1 VTVSDIIIWTFVEFF
16 LSLPQNYMPMQPK
29 IKKCLYLINLLERK
43 GAMTLKEINE
53 CYQYSSIYEGDN
65 ILPRT
70 FLRYKDF
77 IEVNFPC
84 YIEYNARTGKYELH
98 RHKALYGEDDS
109 LFDYLLSAYHIE
121 GMTEL
126 ALKHREKIVLTDAPT
141 GVENVQIIL
150 EAIDKKRGIE
160 CDYYSFNKKSIKQ
173 QKLIPYF
180 LRTWENRWYLVA
192 EPDNHHHGQSVFA
205 LERMDNIR
213 LTEEKMLPS
222 KNITAEE
229 YFEGCFGVNHS
240 DDQKPERILIK
251 VYSTQVEYIKALPLH
266 ESQKEI
272 EATDEWSIFEYRL
285 VPCYNFYQ
293 QLLWHREKLEV
304 LEPQNVRDEIK
315 NSIKKM
321 LEHYT

>member
-1 VTVSDIIIWTFVEFF
+1 MTVSDIIIWTFVEFF

-315 NSIKKM
+315 KSIQEM

>member
-1 VTVSDIIIWTFVEFF
+1 
-16 LSLPQNYMPMQPK
+16 
-29 IKKCLYLINLLERK
+29 
-43 GAMTLKEINE
+43 MTLKEIND
-53 CYQYSSIYEGDN
+53 CYQYSSICEGDK
-65 ILPRT
+65 IIPRT

-126 ALKHREKIVLTDAPT
+126 ALKHRDKIMLTEAPT
-141 GVENVQIIL
+141 GVENVQMIL
-150 EAIDKKRGIE
+150 EAIDKKKGIL
-160 CDYYSFNKKSIKQ
+160 CDYYSYNKKSVKL

-222 KNITAEE
+222 KKITADE
-229 YFEGCFGVNHS
+229 YFDGSFGVNHS

-251 VYSTQVEYIKALPLH
+251 VYSTQVEYIKALPIH

-272 EATDEWSIFEYRL
+272 ETTGEWSIFEYRL

-293 QLLWHREKLEV
+293 QLLWHRDKLEV
-304 LEPQNVRDEIK
+304 LEPMYVRDEM
-315 NSIKKM
+315 KKVIETM
-321 LEHYT
+321 IAKYK

>member
-1 VTVSDIIIWTFVEFF
+1 M
-16 LSLPQNYMPMQPK
+16 LPK
-29 IKKCLYLINLLERK
+29 IRKCLYLINLLERK
-43 GAMTLKEINE
+43 GAMTLKEINDS
-53 CYQYSSIYEGDN
+53 YQYSSLYEGDN

-84 YIEYNARTGKYELH
+84 YIEYNNRTGKYELH
-98 RHKALYGEDDS
+98 RHKNLYGEDDS

-126 ALKHREKIVLTDAPT
+126 ALKHRDKIILTEAPT

-160 CDYYSFNKKSIKQ
+160 CDYYSYNKKSVKQ

-222 KNITAEE
+222 KNITADE
-229 YFEGCFGVNHS
+229 YFDGSFGVNHS

-251 VYSTQVEYIKALPLH
+251 VYNTQVEYVKALPIH

-272 EATDEWSIFEYRL
+272 EATDEWSIFEYRII
-285 VPCYNFYQ
+285 PCFNFYQ
-293 QLLWHREKLEV
+293 QLLWHREKVEI
-304 LEPQNVRDEIK
+304 LEPKSVRDEM
-315 NSIKKM
+315 KKIVEDI
-321 LEHYT
+321 LKRY

>member
-1 VTVSDIIIWTFVEFF
+1 M
-16 LSLPQNYMPMQPK
+16 LPK
-29 IKKCLYLINLLERK
+29 IRKCLYLINLLERK

-126 ALKHREKIVLTDAPT
+126 ALKHRDKIMLTEAPT

-150 EAIDKKRGIE
+150 EAIDMKKGIE
-160 CDYYSFNKKSIKQ
+160 CEYYSFNRQTVKHQ
-173 QKLIPYF
+173 LLIPYF
-180 LRTWENRWYLVA
+180 LRTWEQRWYLVA
-192 EPDNHHHGQSVFA
+192 EPDNHHHGISIFA
-205 LERMDNIR
+205 LERMDNIT
-213 LTEEKMLPS
+213 LTEEKMTPTHD
-222 KNITAEE
+222 ITVEE
-229 YFEGCFGVNHS
+229 YFDGSFGANHS
-240 DDQKPERILIK
+240 DEQKPDIIRIK
-251 VYSTQVEYIKALPLH
+251 VYGQQVEYIKTLPIH
-266 ESQKEI
+266 ESQKEVEI
-272 EATDEWSIFEYRL
+272 NPEWSIFEYRL

-304 LEPQNVRDEIK
+304 LEPQYVRDEIK
-315 NSIKKM
+315 ISIQKM
-321 LEHYT
+321 LEHYSDTEE

>member
-1 VTVSDIIIWTFVEFF
+1 MSK
-16 LSLPQNYMPMQPK
+16 L
-29 IKKCLYLINLLERK
+29 KKCLYLINLLERK
-43 GAMTLKEINE
+43 GALTLKEIND
-53 CYQYSSIYEGDN
+53 CYEYSSLYEGDE

-70 FLRYKDF
+70 FARYKDF
-77 IEVNFPC
+77 ISETFPC
-84 YIEYNARTGKYELH
+84 YIDFNQRTGKYELH

-109 LFDYLLSAYHIE
+109 LYDYLLSAYHIE

-126 ALKHREKIVLTDAPT
+126 ALKHRDKIILTEAPT

-160 CDYYSFNKKSIKQ
+160 CDYYSYNKKSVKQ

-205 LERMDNIR
+205 LERM
-213 LTEEKMLPS
+213 LPS
-222 KNITAEE
+222 KKITADE
-229 YFEGCFGVNHS
+229 YFDGSFGVNHS

-251 VYSTQVEYIKALPLH
+251 VYSTQVEYIRALPIH

-272 EATDEWSIFEYRL
+272 ETTGEWSIFEYRL

-293 QLLWHREKLEV
+293 QLLWHREKIEL
-304 LEPQNVRDEIK
+304 LEPMYVRDEM
-315 NSIKKM
+315 KKVIETM
-321 LEHYT
+321 IAKYK

>member
-1 VTVSDIIIWTFVEFF
+1 MTVSDIIIWTFVEFF

-222 KNITAEE
+222 KNITPEE
-229 YFEGCFGVNHS
+229 YFDGSFGVNHS

-321 LEHYT
+321 LEHYA

>member
-1 VTVSDIIIWTFVEFF
+1 
-16 LSLPQNYMPMQPK
+16 MPMLPK
-29 IKKCLYLINLLERK
+29 IRKCLYLINLLERK

-65 ILPRT
+65 IIPRT

-126 ALKHREKIVLTDAPT
+126 ALKHREKIMLSDAPT
-141 GVENVQIIL
+141 GVENVQMIL
-150 EAIDKKRGIE
+150 EAIDKKKGIV
-160 CDYYSFNKKSIKQ
+160 CDYYSFNKKTKKSHVM
-173 QKLIPYF
+173 IPYF
-180 LRTWENRWYLVA
+180 LRTWEQRWYLAA
-192 EPDNHHHGQSVFA
+192 ELNNHHHGIAIFA
-205 LERMDNIR
+205 LERMDNLS
-213 LTEEKMLPS
+213 LTEEKMTPTH
-222 KNITAEE
+222 NITVDE
-229 YFEGCFGVNHS
+229 YFDGCFGANHS
-240 DDQKPERILIK
+240 DEQKPERILIK
-251 VYSTQVEYIKALPLH
+251 VYSTQVEYVKALPIH

-272 EATDEWSIFEYRL
+272 ETTDEWSIFEYRL

-304 LEPQNVRDEIK
+304 LEPQYVRDEIK
-315 NSIKKM
+315 IAIQKM
-321 LEHYT
+321 LEHY